1 MLELE
6 PARHEPMRGN
16 SSSSSCRRSTSRKWP
31 FGTNAAPS
39 GSARDTFRS
48 TSPSKL
54 GVACRIAAPPR
65 LPSYRGPLGVN
76 RSSTRRCSPGRTPAV
91 RCRHGARRRR
101 LTRPRS
107 QLRGLLDRQ
116 AIVDCVH
123 RYARGVDRGDEEL
136 LRSAY
141 HDDAVERHGPYAG
154 GLDGLVEFL
163 GAAHRPFPGYQRY
176 VTNTSVELDG
186 DDAHA
191 ESYYLCVLRR
201 DDGRLLLSGGRYVDR
216 LERRGGGW
224 RIARRVVVGSRATC
238 SAAVRPRRRV
248 PAAARGRSAASGV
261 AVQRRNSS
269 TTRSNS
275 SCARA
280 SPVPAV
286 GEHVHLRLRMTH
298 RDSTLSSG

>member
-1 MLELE
+1 MGHGGDGLDEAE
-6 PARHEPMRGN
+6 V
-16 SSSSSCRRSTSRKWP
+16 
-31 FGTNAAPS
+31 AA
-39 GSARDTFRS
+39 
-48 TSPSKL
+48 
-54 GVACRIAAPPR
+54 
-65 LPSYRGPLGVN
+65 
-76 RSSTRRCSPGRTPAV
+76 
-91 RCRHGARRRR
+91 
-101 LTRPRS
+101 
-107 QLRGLLDRQ
+107 LRGLLDRQ

-216 LERRGGGW
+216 LERRGDGW
-224 RIARRVVVGSRATC
+224 RIARRVVVMEWEGTLEGGAPRGQGDLQ
-238 SAAVRPRRRV
+238 PRRDRGDV
-248 PAAARGRSAASGV
+248 SYRRPLEVAPPPA
-261 AVQRRNSS
+261 
-269 TTRSNS
+269 
-275 SCARA
+275 
-280 SPVPAV
+280 
-286 GEHVHLRLRMTH
+286 E
-298 RDSTLSSG
+298 